1 MWKIK
6 RSDLQH
12 YKCLL
17 NALIALSSFKVALYY
32 QLTVCCVRQIIFS
45 KFLTDT
51 LKKIICILLIFLWI
65 RRVSALPRHPVMNSR
80 IQLLVTMAILR
91 RRYRNRL
98 MLLSS
103 PFVLRIYSLPPPFIF
118 EQNSHKGG
126 WWLIQRIKT
135 KVIIVVILTQDKLQG
150 YEWDKKTPKT
160 LNMISQTKHFLS
172 FH

>member
-1 MWKIK
+1 MFA
-6 RSDLQH
+6 
-12 YKCLL
+12 KCLNCPL
-17 NALIALSSFKVALYY
+17 SFKVALYY
-32 QLTVCCVRQIIFS
+32 QLTVCCVMQIIFS

-51 LKKIICILLIFLWI
+51 LKKYICILLIFLWI

-118 EQNSHKGG
+118 EQNSHKGR

-150 YEWDKKTPKT
+150 YEWDK
-160 LNMISQTKHFLS
+160 NTKDIKYDLTNEAFS
-172 FH
+172 FFSLKKIIMKC